1 MVNMAT
7 AKQVKNFIETIAP
20 YIVAYAK
27 KYGYKVASP
36 IIAMACIESAYGKS
50 KLASTYFNFFG
61 MKCGTSWKGMSVNMA
76 TKEEYTVGTLTDIR
90 ANFRAYSD
98 IDAGVRGFFDF
109 ISTKRYANLKSAST
123 PKEFLEMIKAD
134 GYATSST
141 YVSSNMAVVEKYNL
155 TSWDSFEPAAEPVA
169 ESPKEKS
176 TSIRYATV
184 TNCSYLNCRDK
195 ANGNVIGI
203 FSKNTVLVLHEKVNG
218 WWKVTGKPY
227 NKAEENI
234 TGFCASRYL
243 KEV

>member
-1 MVNMAT
+1 MAT
-7 AKQVKNFIETIAP
+7 TKQVKKFIETIAP

-36 IIAMACIESAYGKS
+36 IIAMACIESAYGTS
-50 KLASTYFNFFG
+50 KLASAYFNFFG

-90 ANFRAYSD
+90 ANFRAYSNIED
-98 IDAGVRGFFDF
+98 GVRGFFEF
-109 ISTKRYANLKSAST
+109 ISAKRYANLKNAST
-123 PKEFLEMIKAD
+123 PREFLEMIKAD

-141 YVSSNMAVVEKYNL
+141 YVSTNMAVVEKQNL
-155 TSWDSFEPAAEPVA
+155 VTWDSLYFKPAK
-169 ESPKEKS
+169 ESPKENS

-184 TNCSYLNCRDK
+184 TNCCFLNCRDK
-195 ANGNVIGI
+195 ANGNVVGI
-203 FSKNTVLVLHEKVNG
+203 FAKDTVLVLHEKTGG
-218 WWKVTGKPY
+218 WWKVTGKPH
-227 NKAEENI
+227 NGNENI